1 MWRGAVRYSV
11 FSGVLVL
18 LSGCGL
24 FDFEQREPWRDE
36 AEQACLAAK
45 AVKVSAYVEPAREID
60 GPGACG
66 MLRPF
71 RVSAVADGTVGLS
84 STATLA
90 CPIIPVVDQ
99 LGGRGGAA
107 RGGAL
112 LRLAGGRAE
121 VGLLFLPGRQQPPG
135 RATLRARLRQR
146 DGRDGLPPRRRPRDH
161 VSRGWRGQP
170 REQDFL
176 REVFVGSCQH
186 FTTVLGPGSDAFH
199 YDHFH
204 LDLARHARGRTV
216 CKPVIKFEPRLPA
229 VTAARGQITP
239 RVAAEAPASPMQAQ
253 RPALPGG
260 RPLRARH
267 PRAYSAAAAPTRRP
281 ARRRA
286 SWTRARVLRP
296 PAPVRR

>member
-71 RVSAVADGTVGLS
+71 RLSAVADGTVGLS
-84 STATLA
+84 STATLG
-90 CPIIPVVDQ
+90 CPIIPVVDRWVNEVVQ
-99 LGGRGGAA
+99 PSAELYFGSPVVELKSGSYSCRNVNNRRGGPRSEHAFGNA
-107 RGGAL
+107 MDVMAF
-112 LRLAGGRAE
+112 RLA
-121 VGLLFLPGRQQPPG
+121 
-135 RATLRARLRQR
+135 
-146 DGRDGLPPRRRPRDH
+146 DGREIT

-186 FTTVLGPGSDAFH
+186 FSTVLGPGSDAFH

-204 LDLARHARGRTV
+204 LDLARHSRGRTV
-216 CKPVIKFEPRLPA
+216 CKPVIKFDPRLPA
-229 VTAARGQITP
+229 VMAARGQFTP
-239 RVAAEAPASPMQAQ
+239 RVAAEAPTSPTQAQ

-260 RPLRARH
+260 RPLSLGI
-267 PRAYSAAAAPTRRP
+267 PGLL
-281 ARRRA
+281 A
-286 SWTRARVLRP
+286 SSGADEEAGEAEGVVDQGPVLRP
-296 PAPVRR
+296 PVPVRR